1 MQPLFQSTSKERVL
15 VSVACYND
23 LSLNDQGRHAII
35 HIMFH
40 DSDWLVYKIQ
50 LKCSQEATDDPADE
64 DFIFGETT

>member
-1 MQPLFQSTSKERVL
+1 MLRFLDEQTSFLRNDLSQCMQPLFQSTSKERDL

-40 DSDWLVYKIQ
+40 DSD
-50 LKCSQEATDDPADE
+50 
-64 DFIFGETT
+64 